1 MELKCS
7 LFIYIV
13 VLILLGH
20 SIIALHG
27 GMNVKNTDETN
38 LRVKVRDRATCF
50 CFESWGSLHDF
61 AGLEPPELL
70 KRYHKT
76 ESMRASFYIIL
87 QPRDALQI
95 RKCTFCVSVLRF
107 ET

>member
-7 LFIYIV
+7 LFIYVV

-38 LRVKVRDRATCF
+38 LWLRSGIAQHV
-50 CFESWGSLHDF
+50 F
-61 AGLEPPELL
+61 ALSPGAPFMILL
-70 KRYHKT
+70 FWSHQN
-76 ESMRASFYIIL
+76 F
-87 QPRDALQI
+87 
-95 RKCTFCVSVLRF
+95 
-107 ET
+107 